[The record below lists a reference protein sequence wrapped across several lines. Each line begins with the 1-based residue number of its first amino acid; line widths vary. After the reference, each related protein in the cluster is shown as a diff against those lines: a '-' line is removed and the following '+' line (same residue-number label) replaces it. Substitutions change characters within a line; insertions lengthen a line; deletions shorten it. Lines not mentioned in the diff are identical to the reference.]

1 MLRKYT
7 KKQWLILLVMILP
20 MFALH
25 VVVMT
30 FEALS
35 DIEYTA
41 QEILFDEVKINPI
54 TKLYDKMVYFENYMN
69 LKLGKYFRSDGNA

>member
-7 KKQWLILLVMILP
+7 KKQWLILAVMILP
-20 MFALH
+20 MFALY

-35 DIEYTA
+35 DIEYIA

-54 TKLYDKMVYFENYMN
+54 TKLYDKMVYFEDYMN

>member
-1 MLRKYT
+1 MLRKYN
-7 KKQWLILLVMILP
+7 KKQWLILLVTIPP

-41 QEILFDEVKINPI
+41 QEILFDEVKVNII
-54 TKLYDKMVYFENYMN
+54 TKLSDKAVYFEDYMN